1 MKDLECPTVG
11 WDSSEFFQIGTQHFL
26 PSIAEVKEDRK
37 GGLVSVC
44 EPYSLFQK
52 VKQKQ

>member
-11 WDSSEFFQIGTQHFL
+11 WGSSEFFQIGTQNFL
-26 PSIAEVKEDRK
+26 PSTEEVKEDEK

-44 EPYSLFQK
+44 ELYSPLQK
-52 VKQKQ
+52 VKQKH